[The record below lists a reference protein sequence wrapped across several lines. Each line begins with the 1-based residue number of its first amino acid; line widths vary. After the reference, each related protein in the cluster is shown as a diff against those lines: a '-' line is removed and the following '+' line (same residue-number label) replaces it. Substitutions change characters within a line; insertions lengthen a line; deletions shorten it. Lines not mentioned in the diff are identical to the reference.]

1 MILFS
6 VLHLRRLTPE
16 ASWILPL
23 ELKRSIATFCSPKD
37 LASLAQVHTSYQVEA
52 ERMLYRHMA
61 AIQINSD
68 SSVALNTLK
77 TRPQKAIFVRQS
89 NSRYAGTG
97 QVFAAT
103 ASLCD
108 ALVHMESLVGLRIRL
123 PYLEDDSIKTQINKI
138 LWSAHLFAQ

>member
-1 MILFS
+1 M
-6 VLHLRRLTPE
+6 
-16 ASWILPL
+16 LPL
-23 ELKRSIATFCSPKD
+23 ELKRGIAAFCSPKD

-77 TRPQKAIFVRQS
+77 TRPQKAIFVRS
-89 NSRYAGTG
+89 LTVEFPLRWNGIDVA
-97 QVFAAT
+97 VFAAT

-108 ALVHMESLVGLRIRL
+108 ALVHMEALVGLRIRL

>member
-1 MILFS
+1 M
-6 VLHLRRLTPE
+6 
-16 ASWILPL
+16 LPL
-23 ELKRSIATFCSPKD
+23 ELKRSIATFCNPKD

-61 AIQINSD
+61 IRINPD
-68 SSVALNTLK
+68 IVVLNTLK
-77 TRPQKAIFVRQS
+77 NRPQKAIFVRS
-89 NSRYAGTG
+89 LTVEFPLRWNGTDVA
-97 QVFAAT
+97 VFAAT

-108 ALVHMESLVGLRIRL
+108 ALVHMEALVGLRIRL